1 MINKTLYFREMK
13 KSISLLLIFS
23 IILTMYITIIIG
35 MYDPKMMESLNI
47 FYDMMPELMAA
58 VGMVMGKN
66 TLIGFMISYLYGF
79 IMLIFPMVYSILK
92 GNGLISK
99 YVESGAMVTL
109 MAAPVKKKNIAITQA
124 AVMMSGVIL
133 LILYA
138 TGVEIVV
145 AKLSFPDEAVI
156 SEILKINFGLLCLQG
171 FISGICFLSSC
182 VFSETKYSIGFGA
195 GIPALMYIMQMLSNV
210 SDKSDWAKYF
220 TCFTLY
226 DPDKIL
232 ASETGAI
239 VGLAALA
246 AGAVI
251 FYVAGIIF
259 FKKKDLFI

>member
-1 MINKTLYFREMK
+1 MINKTLYKREMK
-13 KSISLLLIFS
+13 KSITLLVIFAL
-23 IILTMYITIIIG
+23 ILTMYTTIIIR

-47 FYDMMPELMAA
+47 FYDLMPELMAA
-58 VGMVMGKN
+58 VGMAMGKN

-79 IMLIFPMVYSILK
+79 IMLIFPMVFCILK
-92 GNGLISK
+92 GNGLVSK
-99 YVESGAMVTL
+99 YVETGAMVTL
-109 MAAPVKKKNIAITQA
+109 MAAPVKKKDIAITQA
-124 AVMMSGVIL
+124 AVMLSGVIL
-133 LILYA
+133 LILYI
-138 TGVEIVV
+138 TGVELIV
-145 AKLSFPDEAVI
+145 AKLSFPDESVAGDVI
-156 SEILKINFGLLCLQG
+156 KINLGLLCLHA

-182 VFSETKYSIGFGA
+182 IFSETKYSIGFGA